1 MEFSEARRS
10 HLAHVILKAF
20 VDEGLATVEEGRD
33 RWILS
38 EIKNV
43 FEREHALDVRID
55 AAARRKID
63 TLSRL
68 VPVGSPE
75 WDVLYRKYYEEES
88 RRLKSSGG

>member
-10 HLAHVILKAF
+10 HLAHAILKAF
-20 VDEGLATVEEGRD
+20 VDEGLATVEDGRD

-63 TLSRL
+63 TLSRQ